1 MNARQENWKWNP
13 VRFLTKCAFENMI
26 ERDKRAFW
34 ARIQRKVLSWTEFE
48 TLTGKSEK
56 EVQQINLRLWA
67 RGHTDRMN
75 RMIGQSGRRA
85 RNG

>member
-13 VRFLTKCAFENMI
+13 VQFLTKCAFENMI

-48 TLTGKSEK
+48 ELTGKSEK

-75 RMIGQSGRRA
+75 RLINEGRRA
-85 RNG
+85 RRG